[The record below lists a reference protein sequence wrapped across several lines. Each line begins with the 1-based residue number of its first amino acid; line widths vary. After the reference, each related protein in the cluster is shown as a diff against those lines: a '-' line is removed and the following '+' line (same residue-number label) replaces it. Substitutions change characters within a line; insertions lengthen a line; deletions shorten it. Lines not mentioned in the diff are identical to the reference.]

1 MTPPNQPLLGCWDH
15 MFTFMLICN
24 PLLCKFPATPRPA
37 TQKPIDE
44 YSMSMTDILAVFEEL
59 SKVCEGPDDH
69 VIVCKPSYHKILRES
84 YICPCDSLGRFI

>member
-1 MTPPNQPLLGCWDH
+1 MSGYATA
-15 MFTFMLICN
+15 CN
-24 PLLCKFPATPRPA
+24 TKTYRRI
-37 TQKPIDE
+37 Q
-44 YSMSMTDILAVFEEL
+44 YVYMTDIFGCVRKIEEL